1 MKDKHIFKVTQNC
14 FKNGFHFNTY
24 CEHKKWERDHWIKEK
39 IEKVKRTPVS
49 VAIENITMEKAYAP

>member
-1 MKDKHIFKVTQNC
+1 MTQNC

-24 CEHKKWERDHWIKEK
+24 CEHKKWEERNHWIKEK

-49 VAIENITMEKAYAP
+49 VDIENITMEKAYAP